1 MKEKLLKIA
10 SEAPLKKK
18 FEIIEITESKGNGYT
33 IYIESLEG
41 ILIDDC
47 AAMSKYIFEQLPEDT
62 NIELTVSSAG
72 IDKPLR
78 APIQFQKN
86 IGRKIEVKTTD
97 GKKHIGTL
105 TNYNKESLTLQIE
118 GKNKTTKELVLD
130 QNIIKQVKVKLF

>member
-10 SEAPLKKK
+10 SETPLKKA
-18 FEIIEITESKGNGYT
+18 FEIIEIAESKGNSYT

-47 AAMSKYIFEQLPEDT
+47 ATMSKYIFNQLPEDT

-86 IGRKIEVKTTD
+86 IGKKVEVKTTD

-105 TNYNKESLTLQIE
+105 MSYKTENLTLQLE
-118 GKNKTTKELVLD
+118 GKNKTKKEIIIE